1 MTIPMTKILR
11 RSKRY
16 DRFLPISVV
25 VVDGEEKTTKA
36 GPFPGR
42 IINIS
47 RHGACLL
54 MSQVMINSY
63 HLFHSTKEDDMSFLQ
78 LTVNVQPEIKDCKI
92 PSRPVWM
99 DIFEEGDIRAFRIG
113 VEFMVNP
120 DGEQMKSLEQ
130 VISKK

>member
-16 DRFLPISVV
+16 DRFLPITVMAI
-25 VVDGEEKTTKA
+25 DGEKTTA
-36 GPFPGR
+36 EIGPFSGK

-54 MSQVMINSY
+54 MSQVLVNSY
-63 HLFHSTKEDDMSFLQ
+63 HLFHSTKENDSSFLQ
-78 LTVNVQPEIKDCKI
+78 VTINVQPEIKNCKI

-99 DIFEEGDIRAFRIG
+99 DIFEEGEIRVFRIG

-120 DGEQMKSLEQ
+120 EGEQMKSLER

>member
-1 MTIPMTKILR
+1 MIKILR

-16 DRFLPISVV
+16 DRFLPISVLAM
-25 VVDGEEKTTKA
+25 DGEGNTTKA
-36 GPFPGR
+36 GPFPCR

-54 MSQVMINSY
+54 MSQVMVNSY
-63 HLFHSTKEDDMSFLQ
+63 HLFHSTKENDTFFLQ
-78 LTVNVQPEIKDCKI
+78 LTINVQPEIKDYKI

-120 DGEQMKSLEQ
+120 DCEQMKSLEQ

>member
-1 MTIPMTKILR
+1 MTKILR

-25 VVDGEEKTTKA
+25 AIDGDEDTTKA
-36 GPFPGR
+36 GPFQGR

-54 MSQVMINSY
+54 MSQVMMNTFHI
-63 HLFHSTKEDDMSFLQ
+63 FHSTKESDSVFLQ
-78 LTVNVQPEIKDCKI
+78 LTINIQPEIIECKI
-92 PSRPVWM
+92 PSRPIWM
-99 DIFEEGDIRAFRIG
+99 DIFQEGDLHAFKIG
-113 VEFMVNP
+113 VEFMINP
-120 DGEQMKSLEQ
+120 EGEQMIQLEQ